1 MSFSL
6 SSDRRPN
13 RRRRGS
19 FRFYRRLLPQGLLPT
34 GTGVQ
39 ARERLIQL
47 AGLALGALAL
57 ATTLALLTF
66 NANDPSLNTATA
78 RAAENWVGRPGALWA
93 DLLLQGFGAIAYLV
107 PLLLFNWA
115 AVCLF
120 RLRRGLVVLRLLI
133 ALPALLMLA
142 AVLSSLPFQ
151 SDWTKPSSAG
161 GAGGLLVLENLQRWL
176 YLPKAVSTVL
186 CFVGGSIGMIF
197 ALSLERNLMPTLV
210 DGANRE
216 RAQGNAAIGPDGEG
230 AFGLSRGGDLSADP
244 AWASENGVSG
254 FGPQPWTDTG
264 PEASTVVG
272 SSTGLGS
279 GHGSTRSQSPIGQF
293 ALADPQEP
301 GFGEEEEAQEV
312 YSDPDAV
319 RVRLAESD
327 TVYIP
332 DSERDDFTIES
343 SPPRGSVSLYD
354 EDEDG
359 AEGSIDH
366 AGRPYGQTTY
376 GVELDAAETVT
387 AAWSFLKPKTS
398 PRAEVTDLWLENLAP
413 DTADNPF
420 ADGDTDLYDRV
431 PDDEFDEPSLG
442 GALGAGSGAASAA
455 APAAGA
461 AAASKSS
468 SSAERHVPAALTEA
482 PRRVTRIGMPETK
495 PQPSYAGP
503 FQAPKVDLLVYPE
516 DVEQKGVQAHELE
529 ARIEQLEQALDE
541 FKIKGQVVNARP
553 GPVVTLFEFAPAPGQ
568 RIARVVSLA
577 DDIKRAMAAHSTRI
591 AVVPGTSVI
600 GIELPNE
607 TRTPVNLRQIID
619 SDIFADSKARLPLA
633 LGIDI
638 AGNPTVADLARAPH
652 LLIAG
657 TTGSGKSVS
666 INGMIL
672 SLLYALPPERLKL
685 IMIDPKMLELSLYDR
700 IPHLLSPVVTDPRRA
715 IVALKWAVREMEDRY
730 ETMMK
735 LEVRGI
741 LDYNERIDRAVADG
755 EAIIQRVQTG
765 FDPDTGQPEYE
776 ERELPLKPM
785 PYIVLIV
792 DELADL
798 MELAKKDIESSLQ
811 RLTQMGR
818 AAGIHVITATQ
829 RPSVDVITG
838 TIKANIPSRIS
849 LYVRTKIDSRTIL
862 DEPGA
867 EQLLRV
873 GDMLFSSEG
882 RRPTR
887 VHSAFVSTEEV
898 QSVVQHLRNQGEPEF
913 VDSLTND
920 PVGFIGDEDQ
930 AEMFG
935 SGEEADADGD
945 LYQQAVQIVTNDKRA
960 STSYI
965 QRKLSIGYNRAARLI
980 ERMEQEGMV
989 GPPDKTGKREIY
1001 ID

>member
-6 SSDRRPN
+6 SSDHRPN
-13 RRRRGS
+13 RRRRGL
-19 FRFYRRLLPQGLLPT
+19 FRFYRRLLPQGLLPS

-39 ARERLIQL
+39 ARDRLIQL

-78 RAAENWVGRPGALWA
+78 RAAENWVGWPGALWA
-93 DLLLQGFGAIAYLV
+93 DLLLQGFGATAYLV

-115 AVCLF
+115 VVCLF

-186 CFVGGSIGMIF
+186 CFVGGAIGMIF
-197 ALSLERNLMPTLV
+197 ALSLERNLMPTLG
-210 DGANRE
+210 DSASRH
-216 RAQGNAAIGPDGEG
+216 RAKGDATIGPDGEG
-230 AFGLSRGGDLSADP
+230 AFGLRREGDVSADP

-264 PEASTVVG
+264 PEASAVVG
-272 SSTGLGS
+272 SLTGLGS
-279 GHGSTRSQSPIGQF
+279 TESQSPIGQF

-354 EDEDG
+354 EEEDG
-359 AEGSIDH
+359 AECSIDH

-398 PRAEVTDLWLENLAP
+398 PRAEVTDPWLENLAP

-420 ADGDTDLYDRV
+420 AEGDIGLYDRV
-431 PDDEFDEPSLG
+431 TDDESDEPSM
-442 GALGAGSGAASAA
+442 GSAPGPASAA
-455 APAAGA
+455 APAARAPAG
-461 AAASKSS
+461 SKSG
-468 SSAERHVPAALTEA
+468 SSAERHVQAALTEA
-482 PRRVTRIGMPETK
+482 PRRVTRIGVPETK

-529 ARIEQLEQALDE
+529 ERIEQLEQALDE

-619 SDIFADSKARLPLA
+619 SDTFVDSKARLPLA

-672 SLLYALPPERLKL
+672 SLLYALPPERLKM

-935 SGEEADADGD
+935 SGDEADADGD
-945 LYQQAVQIVTNDKRA
+945 LYQQAVQVVTNDKRA